1 MKKSS
6 KIIKYA
12 FTAICLVW
20 VIISAVFS
28 ERFNIY
34 FSSFGPWIQ
43 EGESVIEH
51 FSEDHNVDFELKP
64 GETLSLPITF
74 EKRVSRLGIYLGEQ
88 TDSSDKYVF
97 QLEDKYGMILG
108 KAVKALSEIKA
119 NDFVYLSSKAIISTS
134 DTYYVKISSESDDK
148 NSAPLN
154 IVVSSAASFQAAPFS
169 VGENESES
177 TLIID
182 TRYQA
187 TRNIVVVID
196 VILLLIVAVVW
207 LWGLRFIRSD
217 LKEIVIKWLNTI
229 PWKKVNLLAILVLI
243 AANIVLL
250 FFPEKQNMVQCGNQ
264 KRINS
269 TEQVISLEDEVVLEQ
284 HIKQSEGQINVI
296 SVLFATYTQKIKGEK
311 VYLELLDDTNQNII
325 YSKVI
330 ASEEIYDNE
339 YKDFLLPETMDLGSS
354 EYCIRLRS
362 DAASDNLH
370 VAVYLNDNRSP
381 EMYAQR
387 NGEALDYNL
396 IFDMSNQVKVYR
408 FDASIVINGILLILL
423 MLYIWNFIRFKH
435 VVIRSLICS
444 CLLSVLLLPPVLSV
458 LNYRTVSMNGMVSS
472 LWDRSSL
479 SPNREYDKETL
490 ADNLTVEKEYDY
502 TGEVH
507 SNFER
512 TEFLVNG
519 FISDV
524 TLEFLDDKMDW
535 KNYDINIYW
544 DTGAGYNANQSYTY
558 QYVHQG
564 GKSVSFA
571 VPCYESARR
580 MMINVGQISNKTI
593 KLAERIMQLKTVKV
607 NELSPNLGYRLLKV
621 LLVYIALTAFSVII
635 FFCKLINIDS
645 KVETFCERRSVSI
658 SLIFVIIASVFGLCF
673 SFLTP
678 TGQVADE
685 GSHILMLYTDI
696 GNPGMAESINA
707 SLSDQGIDGIIQN
720 TGRTVD
726 IESYV
731 EASKNKLD
739 DYSFNYKSPS
749 ILLIRRPGQAV
760 GVIIG
765 QLLHLPTYW
774 ILQLGEIGGLAVYIV
789 LGAIT
794 LKIIPYKKNL
804 MMLIM
809 LLPIAIQEAGS
820 FAYDSFTN
828 AVSYLTIAYIL
839 YLKVKAQKVG
849 WKQLLPLIPM
859 AICLLL
865 GKVIYVLL
873 LLLIFIVPLDK
884 LELKFGKFI
893 LNKEWITH
901 HKAITAISIVLLL
914 CIAAFGGLTAVKLAG
929 IGNVSEMLFGYISS
943 FSQMIRLFATTVCV
957 HLREW
962 VRGITTYYGWVD
974 NPPNDLFMW
983 YIILSAFIFAFM
995 HHHKVTDNNAQIN
1008 QSDKNTR
1015 TFSGANLLVWYGVF
1029 VILFC
1034 VVQMTMI
1041 YWGFFI
1047 YGIDSSL
1054 PYSVSMRLLPRIEG
1068 VGGRYFCPILP
1079 LIFIPM
1085 HTKKD
1090 FLGFIPA
1097 WLYKICY
1104 FLIAAIFPISLLLLR
1119 YWGVGSW

>member
-1 MKKSS
+1 MKKSY
-6 KIIKYA
+6 KIFKYA

-51 FSEDHNVDFELKP
+51 FSEDHSVDFELKP

-88 TDSSDKYVF
+88 TDSLDKYIF

-264 KRINS
+264 KRITS
-269 TEQVISLEDEVVLEQ
+269 TEQVISLEDGVVLEQ

-325 YSKVI
+325 YSKAI

-396 IFDMSNQVKVYR
+396 IFDMSNQIKVYR
-408 FDASIVINGILLILL
+408 FDVSLVINGILLILL
-423 MLYIWNFIRFKH
+423 MLYVWNFIHFRH
-435 VVIRSLICS
+435 AVIRSIICS

-458 LNYRTVSMNGMVSS
+458 LNYRTISMNGMVSS
-472 LWDRSSL
+472 FWDRSSL
-479 SPNREYDKETL
+479 SLNREYNKEIL
-490 ADNLTVEKEYDY
+490 DDSLTVEKEYDY
-502 TGEVH
+502 SGVLR
-507 SNFER
+507 SVNER
-512 TEFLVNG
+512 TELPVSS
-519 FISDV
+519 FISDI
-524 TLEFLDDKMDW
+524 TLEFDHDLLKPTYHNISVYWVNDK
-535 KNYDINIYW
+535 
-544 DTGAGYNANQSYTY
+544 TGYNDRQSFVYTY
-558 QYVHQG
+558 IPQG
-564 GKSVSFA
+564 ENRITFSIPCNEA
-571 VPCYESARR
+571 VRS
-580 MMINVGQISNKTI
+580 MMISVMAVSDKTS
-593 KLAERIMQLKTVKV
+593 KLSEVVMPLSKVNLNQNTLQTDFFSLKTV
-607 NELSPNLGYRLLKV
+607 
-621 LLVYIALTAFSVII
+621 LVYLF
-635 FFCKLINIDS
+635 INIITLAIFLWKYFAIDKKIENFS
-645 KVETFCERRSVSI
+645 FTRKISI
-658 SLIFVIIASVFGLCF
+658 STVFVLIASIYGVFF
-673 SFLTP
+673 AFLMP
-678 TGQVADE
+678 TYRIPDE
-685 GSHILMLYTDI
+685 HAHIRMLYADLGDSSIPDVIRDAVGREEKADLDKNIENTIDI
-696 GNPGMAESINA
+696 
-707 SLSDQGIDGIIQN
+707 
-720 TGRTVD
+720 T
-726 IESYV
+726 SYI

-749 ILLIRRPGQAV
+749 IKMIRRPGQTL
-760 GVIIG
+760 GVLIG
-765 QLLHLPTYW
+765 QLLHLPAYW
-774 ILQLGEIGGLAVYIV
+774 ILELGEIGGLAVYIA

-804 MMLIM
+804 MMMIM
-809 LLPIAIQEAGS
+809 LSPIVIQEAGS

-839 YLKVKAQKVG
+839 YLKVKAQKFG

-873 LLLIFIVPLDK
+873 LLLIFIIPLDK

-893 LNKEWITH
+893 LNKEWVTH
-901 HKAITAISIVLLL
+901 HKAITATSIAALL
-914 CIAAFGGLTAVKLAG
+914 CIGAVGALAFLNFAG
-929 IGNVSEMLFGYISS
+929 YGNISEMLLGYIMS
-943 FSQMIRLFATTVCV
+943 FSQMIRLFYTNMIVNSQEW
-957 HLREW
+957 LR
-962 VRGITTYYGWVD
+962 GLTTYYGWYD

-983 YIILSAFIFAFM
+983 FIIISVFIFAFM
-995 HHHKVTDNNAQIN
+995 HHNKNTDNNTQIN
-1008 QSDKNTR
+1008 QSNNTR
-1015 TFSGANLLVWYGVF
+1015 TFTGANLLVWYGVF

-1041 YWGFFI
+1041 SWGFLM
-1047 YGIDSSL
+1047 YGIDPDL

-1068 VGGRYFCPILP
+1068 VQGRYFSPILP
-1079 LIFIPM
+1079 LIFIPL